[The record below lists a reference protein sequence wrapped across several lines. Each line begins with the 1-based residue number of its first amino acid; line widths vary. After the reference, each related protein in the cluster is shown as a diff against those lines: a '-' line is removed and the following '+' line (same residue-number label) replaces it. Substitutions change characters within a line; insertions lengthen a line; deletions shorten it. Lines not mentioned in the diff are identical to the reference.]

1 MSMFSLKPKAEGQ
14 RLGQFGFHHVMLV
27 LAVVVVGVIGFVG
40 WKVVSKNKIGQSN
53 SSSATSSQKQSS
65 GGSCDGSKPLF
76 TEPFTELDKV
86 DALGALGGVVGGSPG
101 RSYIGVKKGMEVAV
115 YNPGEAVLETVVY
128 ARRGG
133 QGTAGEYGL
142 YFRFDCGIT
151 YLLDHIQSVSDE
163 IRALSPKEPADS
175 SRTDLGTRPN
185 KTIKAGQLIGHTK
198 GTSLAGTF
206 DFLVEDSTKKAFHIN
221 EKRWD
226 WAQAV
231 DSVCPYDLYTEE
243 LKAKH
248 YALIGEMS
256 GTSFMKA
263 ESCGGPSQD
272 VAGTASGGW
281 FQGDSTA
288 AKGKW
293 LAIGKQFDR
302 VELGIRS
309 SGDFTFSLKDYS
321 PKTMPDKITPGNKV
335 CYQGYSNNWA
345 YINLV
350 SETQLSLATGSGK
363 CPSAFPDSQAERWDR

>member
-1 MSMFSLKPKAEGQ
+1 MKDQKGAIHLVPVFIFIALLLVGGFYLVKARQ
-14 RLGQFGFHHVMLV
+14 K
-27 LAVVVVGVIGFVG
+27 APT
-40 WKVVSKNKIGQSN
+40 
-53 SSSATSSQKQSS
+53 TSSEKVSSEKASS
-65 GGSCDGSKPLF
+65 GSGSCDENKPLF
-76 TEPFTELDKV
+76 TAPFTELDKI

-115 YNPGEAVLETVVY
+115 YNPGEAILEIIVY

-133 QGTAGEYGL
+133 PGTAGEYGL
-142 YFRFDCGIT
+142 YFKTECGVT

-163 IRALSPKEPADS
+163 IRALSPQEPADS

-185 KTIKAGQLIGHTK
+185 KTIKAGQLVGRTK

-248 YALIGEMS
+248 YALIGEKTES
-256 GTSFMKA
+256 SFMKA

-302 VELGIRS
+302 AELGVRN

-321 PKTMPDKITPGNKV
+321 PAVLPDKLTPGNKV
-335 CYQGYSNNWA
+335 CYQGYSSNWA
-345 YINLV
+345 FINLL

-363 CPSAFPDSQAERWDR
+363 CPSSFPSSQAELWER